1 MDEAP
6 DNENNHAEINEL
18 TEEGIDIR
26 NRILDLIVNKHEGEL
41 SSLKS
46 CDRNLL
52 NREVKLLNVVLKT
65 IKSNNI
71 TEDNQLLHAAA
82 YLLCERMG
90 KLKKTPRGNK
100 QKEPF
105 WKRRI
110 ENSILQ
116 WRKDLSRL

>member
-1 MDEAP
+1 VEGMDEAP

-18 TEEGIDIR
+18 TEGIDIR
-26 NRILDLIVNKHEGEL
+26 NRMLDLIVNKHEGEL

-65 IKSNNI
+65 IKSNNV

-82 YLLCERMG
+82 YLVCERMG
-90 KLKKTPRGNK
+90 KLKKHQGVINRRSPFG
-100 QKEPF
+100 KEESKTVF
-105 WKRRI
+105 YNGERI
-110 ENSILQ
+110 
-116 WRKDLSRL
+116 